1 MDVHIQKRNKGVKTA
16 AEGDSNCL
24 LRKMMVRVLLVV
36 MVILT
41 GGLSSALPLEA
52 ESRNVRV
59 RRDCKEC
66 PAGQY
71 LSSCYECSACSE
83 GSYTSQVNRE
93 RTCHPC
99 FKNCVAAFHMQ
110 VVKTCSNV
118 SDVVCHCM
126 DGFLCSERDPFTS
139 QCSQC
144 EPIQTSTSHSTTTST
159 TLLSS
164 KLTPNPTPTPFA
176 GVSDIW
182 ILIVVL
188 LSVPIIFITLHL
200 CRQYKKE
207 CLKTLVKRCSHH
219 NQKLQGD
226 IVTTSSQRS
235 EPIEHIHAEEVHPHT
250 PTSTYSTSDC
260 PTPQPVS
267 TELPLPAAGNL
278 GPLHIYGANTVF
290 VSLLNQFGQN
300 TGEKD
305 DEDVHQRSLNK
316 SDLHCPTSPLPLSTE
331 ERNRDSGYISFPSQE
346 QGKECHMSKE
356 EGL

>member
-1 MDVHIQKRNKGVKTA
+1 
-16 AEGDSNCL
+16 
-24 LRKMMVRVLLVV
+24 MMVKALLVV
-36 MVILT
+36 MVILA

-71 LSSCYECSACSE
+71 LLSCSECSACSK
-83 GSYTSQVNRE
+83 GSYTSQVNSE

-110 VVKTCSNV
+110 VVKACSSV
-118 SDVVCHCM
+118 SDVVCRCM
-126 DGFLCSERDPFTS
+126 DGFFCSEEDPFTG

-144 EPIQTSTSHSTTTST
+144 EPTKTSTSQSTTTST

-164 KLTPNPTPTPFA
+164 KPTPNPTPTPGA
-176 GVSDIW
+176 GMLDVW

-188 LSVPIIFITLHL
+188 LSVLLIIFIMLHL

-207 CLKTLVKRCSHH
+207 CLKKLVKRCSHG

-235 EPIEHIHAEEVHPHT
+235 EPVKHIQAEEVHPHT
-250 PTSTYSTSDC
+250 PTSTCSASDG

-267 TELPLPAAGNL
+267 TEPPLPAAGNL

-300 TGEKD
+300 AGEKD
-305 DEDVHQRSLNK
+305 DEDVHQRSLNE
-316 SDLHCPTSPLPLSTE
+316 SELHCPTSPLPLSTE
-331 ERNRDSGYISFPSQE
+331 ERNRDSSYISFPSQE

>member
-1 MDVHIQKRNKGVKTA
+1 
-16 AEGDSNCL
+16 
-24 LRKMMVRVLLVV
+24 MMVKVLLVV

-52 ESRNVRV
+52 EST
-59 RRDCKEC
+59 DCREC

-71 LSSCYECSACSE
+71 LLSCHECSSCTE

-93 RTCHPC
+93 STCHPC

-110 VVKTCSNV
+110 VVKACSNA
-118 SDVVCHCM
+118 SDVVCRCM
-126 DGFLCSERDPFTS
+126 DGFFCSEKDRYTDH
-139 QCSQC
+139 CIQC
-144 EPIQTSTSHSTTTST
+144 EPIQTSTSHSTTAST

-164 KLTPNPTPTPFA
+164 KPMPNPTPTPFA
-176 GVSDIW
+176 GMTDIW

-188 LSVPIIFITLHL
+188 LSVLLIIFITLHL

-207 CLKTLVKRCSHH
+207 CLKKLVKRCSPGS
-219 NQKLQGD
+219 QKLQGD

-235 EPIEHIHAEEVHPHT
+235 EPIKHIHAEEVHPHT
-250 PTSTYSTSDC
+250 AASTYSTSDC

-267 TELPLPAAGNL
+267 TEPPLPAAGNL

-300 TGEKD
+300 AGEKD
-305 DEDVHQRSLNK
+305 DEDVHQQSLSE
-316 SDLHCPTSPLPLSTE
+316 SDMHCPTPLPLSTE
-331 ERNRDSGYISFPSQE
+331 ERNRDSSYISFPSQE

>member
-1 MDVHIQKRNKGVKTA
+1 
-16 AEGDSNCL
+16 
-24 LRKMMVRVLLVV
+24 MMVKVLLVV

-59 RRDCKEC
+59 RRDCKAC

-71 LSSCYECSACSE
+71 LLSCYECSACSE

-93 RTCHPC
+93 STCHPC

-110 VVKTCSNV
+110 VVKACSNV
-118 SDVVCHCM
+118 SDVQCRCM
-126 DGFLCSERDPFTS
+126 DGFLCSDQDYVTH
-139 QCSQC
+139 QCNQC
-144 EPIQTSTSHSTTTST
+144 EPIQTSSSHSTTTST

-164 KLTPNPTPTPFA
+164 KPTPKLTPTDPA
-176 GVSDIW
+176 GMSDIW

-188 LSVPIIFITLHL
+188 LSVLLIIFITLHL

-207 CLKTLVKRCSHH
+207 CLKRLVKRCSHG
-219 NQKLQGD
+219 NQKGD

-250 PTSTYSTSDC
+250 PTSTYNTSDC
-260 PTPQPVS
+260 STPQPVS
-267 TELPLPAAGNL
+267 TEPPLPAAGNL

-300 TGEKD
+300 AGEKD
-305 DEDVHQRSLNK
+305 DEDVHQRSLNE

-331 ERNRDSGYISFPSQE
+331 ERNRDSSYISFPSQE